1 MHRFLLTIA
10 MLLVLAGGQFV
21 PRFDGSSAQ
30 AAAADQVA
38 PLEVNSPDHS
48 MGGNCGTCARDESG
62 QDVCLSTCVG
72 AQVVLPE
79 GLAVPVVATIAHGFP
94 ADDRM
99 TGPSVRPEPHP
110 PKHLIRS

>member
-1 MHRFLLTIA
+1 MATIETNPQ
-10 MLLVLAGGQFV
+10 L
-21 PRFDGSSAQ
+21 
-30 AAAADQVA
+30 
-38 PLEVNSPDHS
+38 
-48 MGGNCGTCARDESG
+48 
-62 QDVCLSTCVG
+62 G